1 MFICICRYGDERFI
15 FVSFLSLKTAV
26 HNGTTKEA
34 WCDQE
39 LIASLMMSIKR
50 GSYDIYKALVDTG
63 AIDPPDKLM
72 YEEQYLTSVDIVR
85 DLLRVRIVRMRN
97 CSPLS

>member
-1 MFICICRYGDERFI
+1 MFVFCIF
-15 FVSFLSLKTAV
+15 FLNLAV
-26 HNGTTKEA
+26 HNGNTKEA

-39 LIASLMMSIKR
+39 LIASLLISIKR
-50 GSYDIYKALVDTG
+50 GSYDIYKSLVATG

-85 DLLRVRIVRMRN
+85 DLLQVRSYFLPYVYLYVDI
-97 CSPLS
+97 LT

>member
-1 MFICICRYGDERFI
+1 MYGDDKFI
-15 FVSFLSLKTAV
+15 ASFFCFSLTAV

-85 DLLRVRIVRMRN
+85 DLLRVRCWCACMCQWV
-97 CSPLS
+97 